1 MVVLSEGGQLFSM
14 GMNRNGQ
21 LGRETPDVNYGAIS
35 PRSPKSKPV
44 PEARHAWNVQSTPTL
59 CQYQNTG
66 VHQIAAGGEHTF
78 VITESGEL
86 VAFGEGNHGQIGA
99 PGAHAER
106 SQATE
111 YKAIKVPLE
120 QQAREIA
127 CGIHHTVAVG
137 KDGECYVWGD
147 FSSSADHTEPTKL
160 GVKAATNDWTPA
172 PVPEPEPEP
181 VPEPPPQADSLGDPG
196 YEAYIIREV
205 RAKLQPR

>member
-1 MVVLSEGGQLFSM
+1 MSTMAPSAPARPSEYCSCWLKP
-14 GMNRNGQ
+14 NICI
-21 LGRETPDVNYGAIS
+21 GR
-35 PRSPKSKPV
+35 SKPV
-44 PEARHAWNVQSTPTL
+44 PEAITAEARHAWNVQSTPTL

-111 YKAIKVPLE
+111 YKAVKVPLE

-137 KDGECYVWGD
+137 TDGEVRPPTSTAHC
-147 FSSSADHTEPTKL
+147 SMRSAMSGETS
-160 GVKAATNDWTPA
+160 AALLTIPSQPSLESRPLPA
-172 PVPEPEPEP
+172 T
-181 VPEPPPQADSLGDPG
+181 G
-196 YEAYIIREV
+196 
-205 RAKLQPR
+205 LQLLCQCQSRSQCLSPNQCRNL